1 MPIRESIF
9 AASLRSFCKTL
20 SIVIGIFV
28 AFILSILAISPLSS
42 PIISPQKSD
51 MVIASDAD
59 DNRTVLSEDVP
70 VVLKINIQGIIG
82 MNQLTAQSIQDL
94 LYDSKQ
100 SPLGKRV
107 AAILLYIDSPG
118 GSAIDSE
125 SIYLA
130 LMDYKKKYNIP
141 VFAFVEG
148 LCASG
153 GMYIACAADKIYAT
167 SGSIVGSVGVILGR
181 SFFNF
186 SPLMAT
192 LGIES
197 LTISQ
202 GKDKDMLN
210 PFRPWQPGESCSL
223 VNLTK
228 ESYDQFVSIVAAN
241 RPSLD
246 KQKLI
251 DVYGAQVYLAPTAMS
266 LGYID
271 VSGATY
277 FQTVKELVTISAIK
291 DTPYQVIELRS
302 QRNIISMLT
311 ENSFGLLS
319 GKMKHELE
327 LGPQASPEFNGKLLY
342 LYQP

>member
-1 MPIRESIF
+1 MSDRESVFIS
-9 AASLRSFCKTL
+9 AVRSFCKTL
-20 SIVIGIFV
+20 GVMVGILGAFFLIGI
-28 AFILSILAISPLSS
+28 ALAPLSS
-42 PIISPQKSD
+42 PNISPEKSE
-51 MVIASDAD
+51 MIIASDAD
-59 DNRTVLSEDVP
+59 DNRTILPEDAP
-70 VVLKINIQGIIG
+70 VVLKINIQGVIG
-82 MNQLTAQSIQDL
+82 MDDLTTQAFQDV
-94 LYDSKQ
+94 LYDSRQ
-100 SPLGKRV
+100 SPLGKRIQ
-107 AAILLYIDSPG
+107 AILLYIDSPG

-125 SIYLA
+125 NIYLA

-141 VFAFVEG
+141 VYAYVEG

-167 SGSIVGSVGVILGR
+167 SGSIIGSVGVILGR

-186 SPLMAT
+186 STLMT
-192 LGIES
+192 KIGIES

-210 PFRPWQPGESCSL
+210 PYRPWHPGEDCSL

-228 ESYDQFVSIVAAN
+228 ESYDQFVSVVATN
-241 RPSLD
+241 RPMLD

-251 DVYGAQVYLAPTAMS
+251 DTYGAQVYLAPTAMN

-271 VSGATY
+271 TSGATY
-277 FQTVKELVTISAIK
+277 FQTVKELVAATSIADK
-291 DTPYQVIELRS
+291 PYQVIQLR
-302 QRNIISMLT
+302 RPKNIFSMLT
-311 ENSFGLLS
+311 QTSFNLLS

-327 LGPQASPEFNGKLLY
+327 LGPQARSEFNGKLLY

>member
-1 MPIRESIF
+1 MSNRESIF
-9 AASLRSFCKTL
+9 VSAMRSFCKTL
-20 SIVIGIFV
+20 SIVFGIFITLFLIV
-28 AFILSILAISPLSS
+28 LAISSLPS
-42 PIISPQKSD
+42 PPTPASKSEMII
-51 MVIASDAD
+51 VSDAE
-59 DNRTVLSEDVP
+59 DNRTILPENTP
-70 VVLKINIQGIIG
+70 VILKINIQGVIG
-82 MNQLTAQSIQDL
+82 MGDLTIEAFQDI
-94 LYDSKQ
+94 LYDSRQ

-107 AAILLYIDSPG
+107 EGIFLYIDSPG

-130 LMDYKKKYNIP
+130 LKDYKKKYNIP
-141 VFAFVEG
+141 IFAFVEG

-153 GMYIACAADKIYAT
+153 GMYIACAADKVYAT

-186 SPLMAT
+186 SPLMAK

-210 PFRPWQPGESCSL
+210 PYRPWHPGEDCSL

-228 ESYDQFVSIVAAN
+228 ESYEQFVSVVSSN
-241 RPSLD
+241 RPMMD
-246 KQKLI
+246 KQKLV
-251 DVYGAQVYLAPTAMS
+251 DVYGAQVYLAPTAMN

-271 VSGATY
+271 VSGASY
-277 FQTVKELVTISAIK
+277 SGALKDLVAATPIQSN
-291 DTPYQVIELRS
+291 PYQVIELRR
-302 QRNIISMLT
+302 QKNFLSMLT
-311 ENSFGLLS
+311 QTSFGLLS
-319 GKMKHELE
+319 GKVRHELD

>member
-1 MPIRESIF
+1 MSDRESVFIS
-9 AASLRSFCKTL
+9 AVRSFCKTL
-20 SIVIGIFV
+20 GVMIGILG
-28 AFILSILAISPLSS
+28 AFILIGIGLAPLSS
-42 PIISPQKSD
+42 PNISPEKSE
-51 MVIASDAD
+51 MIIASDAD
-59 DNRTVLSEDVP
+59 DNRTILPENSP
-70 VVLKINIQGIIG
+70 VVLKINIQGVIG
-82 MNQLTAQSIQDL
+82 MDDLTTQAFQDI
-94 LYDSKQ
+94 LYDSRQ
-100 SPLGKRV
+100 DSLGKRIQ
-107 AAILLYIDSPG
+107 AILLYIDSPG

-125 SIYLA
+125 NIYLA

-141 VFAFVEG
+141 IYAFVEG

-186 SPLMAT
+186 SNLMT
-192 LGIES
+192 KIGVES

-210 PFRPWQPGESCSL
+210 PYRPWRPGEDCSL

-228 ESYDQFVSIVAAN
+228 ESYDQFVAVVAAN
-241 RPSLD
+241 RPALD

-251 DVYGAQVYLAPTAMS
+251 DVYGAQVYLAPTAMN

-277 FQTVKELVTISAIK
+277 FQTVKELVTATSIGDK
-291 DTPYQVIELRS
+291 PYQVIQLR
-302 QRNIISMLT
+302 RPKNLFSMLT
-311 ENSFGLLS
+311 QTSFNFLS

-327 LGPQASPEFNGKLLY
+327 LGPQARPEFNGKLLY

>member
-1 MPIRESIF
+1 MSNRESIF
-9 AASLRSFCKTL
+9 ISAVRSFCKTL
-20 SIVIGIFV
+20 GVVIGIFI
-28 AFILSILAISPLSS
+28 AFILAILAISPLSS
-42 PIISPQKSD
+42 PTILPEKSE
-51 MVIASDAD
+51 MIIASDAE
-59 DNRTVLSEDVP
+59 DNRTILPEHVP
-70 VVLKINIQGIIG
+70 VILKINVQGIIG
-82 MNQLTAQSIQDL
+82 MQDLTAQSFQDL
-94 LYDSKQ
+94 LYDSRQ
-100 SPLGKRV
+100 NPLGKRV
-107 AAILLYIDSPG
+107 EAILLYIDSPG

-141 VFAFVEG
+141 IFAFVEG

-186 SPLMAT
+186 SPLMAK

-210 PFRPWQPGESCSL
+210 PYRPWQPGEDCSL

-228 ESYDQFVSIVAAN
+228 ESYDQFVSVVAAN
-241 RPSLD
+241 RPNMD

-251 DVYGAQVYLAPTAMS
+251 DVYGAQVYLAPTAMN

-271 VSGATY
+271 TSGATY
-277 FQTVKELVTISAIK
+277 FQTIKELVAATSIK
-291 DTPYQVIELRS
+291 DAPYQVIELRR
-302 QRNIISMLT
+302 QRNFLSMLT
-311 ENSFGLLS
+311 QDSFGLLS
-319 GKMKHELE
+319 GKVRHELE
-327 LGPQASPEFNGKLLY
+327 LGPQANPEFNGKLLY